1 VSVGAGGRRRA
12 TLAAPVAV
20 PLTTAAVFGALRRT
34 SSPRA
39 AYNVGFIGYW
49 LGWCTGFPLWVL
61 GPSGCLDVLRKGSR
75 PRAVDVALMALPVAG
90 AVGGELL
97 PHRHLVDRDVAT
109 VMVVSAMVNAVGEEL
124 LWRGVFLAQ
133 FPDDVVRGALWP
145 LAGFTVWHL
154 APQLVLPSSRG
165 RLGFL
170 VGATMVGAT
179 CTAAA
184 RRTGGLRNV
193 LLAHVLIDACGVQVA
208 RFRLGR

>member
-1 VSVGAGGRRRA
+1 
-12 TLAAPVAV
+12 
-20 PLTTAAVFGALRRT
+20 
-34 SSPRA
+34 
-39 AYNVGFIGYW
+39 
-49 LGWCTGFPLWVL
+49 
-61 GPSGCLDVLRKGSR
+61 
-75 PRAVDVALMALPVAG
+75 
-90 AVGGELL
+90 
-97 PHRHLVDRDVAT
+97 VAT

-170 VGATMVGAT
+170 VGATVVGAT

-193 LLAHVLIDACGVQVA
+193 LLPHVLIDACGVQVA